1 MPLVAVVDKNND
13 TNHNS
18 PATFST
24 ATVVGIQNNDIIIDI
39 KVQNL

>member
-1 MPLVAVVDKNND
+1 MSLVVVVDENSD

-18 PATFST
+18 SAKFST
-24 ATVVGIQNNDIIIDI
+24 ATVFVIQNNDIIIDI